1 MKPYIVFQGPIE
13 NRSGYGDHARDL
25 IKALIK
31 SNKYDIDIIS
41 TRWGDCPMDALSDN
55 KNLTETEVAMK
66 GCILNSP
73 QLPKQPDV
81 FIQITVPNEFSPIGK
96 ANIGITAGIETD
108 ICDASWIEGCNRMDL
123 IIVPSQHSAQVFHN
137 TTYDKIDEKT
147 KKKISELKLA
157 KSIVVLFE
165 GVDTDIFNKEAEV
178 PKTIKEQLDN
188 IEEEFCFLYVGHW
201 LKGKMGH
208 DRKDTGML
216 IQTFCNAFKHK
227 HKQPALILKTSGAG
241 FGISERDEFIQRV
254 EGIRNSIG
262 GRVPNVYFLHGDLE
276 PGELNGLY
284 NHKKVKAMV
293 SFTKGEGFGRPL
305 LEFST
310 SAKPVI
316 ASNWSGQTD
325 FLHPDYSILLPGEL
339 KEVHKSARWK
349 GVINEGSKWF
359 YADYNNASRIMRDVY
374 KSYKEYIPGARKQ
387 AHLSK
392 TEFSL
397 NRMNEIFVNIIDDV
411 VKQVPQQVGLQL
423 PDEKSMPKLPKLK
436 TKKKEQI
443 NNSAKVTMPQL
454 KRV

>member
-1 MKPYIVFQGPIE
+1 MKPYIVYQGPIE

-25 IKALIK
+25 IKALVLTG
-31 SNKYDIDIIS
+31 KYDIDIIS

-55 KNLTETEVAMK
+55 KSLTEVELAMK
-66 GCILNSP
+66 ACITNSP
-73 QLPKQPDV
+73 NLPKQPDV
-81 FIQITVPNEFSPIGK
+81 FIQVTVPNEFTPIGK

-108 ICDASWIEGCNRMDL
+108 LCDASWIEGLNRMDL
-123 IIVPSQHSAQVFHN
+123 NIVPSNHSAKVFHN
-137 TTYDKIDEKT
+137 TSFDKMDEKS
-147 KKKISELKLA
+147 KEKLGELKLA
-157 KSIVVLFE
+157 KQIAVLFE
-165 GVDTDIFNKEAEV
+165 GVDTDIFSKELPI
-178 PKTIKEQLDN
+178 PKSMNDSLSAIKED
-188 IEEEFCFLYVGHW
+188 FCFLYVGHW

-227 HKQPALILKTSGAG
+227 KKQPALIVKTSGAG
-241 FGISERDEFIQRV
+241 FGIMERDDFINRI
-254 EGIRNSIG
+254 EEIRASIG
-262 GRVPNVYFLHGDLE
+262 GSVPNVYFLHGDLE
-276 PGELNGLY
+276 PQELNGLY
-284 NHKKVKAMV
+284 NHPKVKAMV

-316 ASNWSGQTD
+316 ASNWSGHTD

-349 GVINEGSKWF
+349 DVINAGSKWF
-359 YADYNNASRIMRDVY
+359 YADYNNAARIMRDVY
-374 KSYKEYIPGARKQ
+374 KSYKEYIPGSRKQ

-397 NRMNEIFVNIIDDV
+397 NKMNEIFVSIIDDV
-411 VKQVPQQVGLQL
+411 IKQVPQQVGLQL
-423 PDEKSMPKLPKLK
+423 PDDSTMPALPKLK
-436 TKKKEQI
+436 NKT
-443 NNSAKVTMPQL
+443 NNKAQVKMPKL